1 MAARSNDNYIGVGL
15 NYIKSNKGLYFY
27 YDNNLLI
34 LHDSVIPFLTLVLPD
49 KEVPLYG
56 CNIIKNNDNEYTLE
70 FFQSG
75 YNLNC
80 RIFERDGVVNFLIEN
95 NNYPGVIIALYKEK
109 YQRVIGIEENEGEDV
124 VNEKKLSFY
133 VDKKYFFQNVNISD
147 YDVKVLDKIFIT
159 VRQKRISFLLD
170 TVNTPD
176 DLKKMTYVNLKD
188 FKVFRKRKVF
198 ELTRDLYSVSD
209 NSRDGLIIKD
219 CDELDMVDF
228 LTEHYGKIIYC
239 FRPEYKKGSHFISYF
254 SDKELI
260 LQKNGTYKINFKA
273 LGAVDG
279 FKTVVRKYFDTA
291 LAGIYL
297 DTSAYSQEDADV
309 MRKAIA
315 KILPEYTKKIILF
328 DRLPMINSICGYYVI
343 RDRNKLFNHPEL
355 LDVYRYSGEY
365 FLAAEVKEYDE
376 IGYIPDVCSIVI
388 VNNTL

>member
-1 MAARSNDNYIGVGL
+1 MASRSNDNYIGVGL

-176 DLKKMTYVNLKD
+176 DLKKAN
-188 FKVFRKRKVF
+188 RK
-198 ELTRDLYSVSD
+198 
-209 NSRDGLIIKD
+209 
-219 CDELDMVDF
+219 
-228 LTEHYGKIIYC
+228 
-239 FRPEYKKGSHFISYF
+239 
-254 SDKELI
+254 
-260 LQKNGTYKINFKA
+260 
-273 LGAVDG
+273 
-279 FKTVVRKYFDTA
+279 
-291 LAGIYL
+291 
-297 DTSAYSQEDADV
+297 
-309 MRKAIA
+309 
-315 KILPEYTKKIILF
+315 
-328 DRLPMINSICGYYVI
+328 
-343 RDRNKLFNHPEL
+343 
-355 LDVYRYSGEY
+355 
-365 FLAAEVKEYDE
+365 
-376 IGYIPDVCSIVI
+376 
-388 VNNTL
+388 